1 MIDETGVV
9 MEKKADGAVLVKCR
23 KTSACKG
30 CASSSLCSLG
40 RDNGVRLVEAHNPLN
55 AVEGDVVRLET
66 TTHAFYESA
75 FLIYIV
81 PVFGMVAG
89 MVAGQKMASVVG
101 LDPNVGAVCGAIMLL
116 VAVFLGMRQL
126 NRHLP
131 RDRYMPTVVE
141 ILDETEEETD
151 GDQTD
156 CK

>member
-30 CASSSLCSLG
+30 CASSNLCSLG

-81 PVFGMVAG
+81 PVFGMVLG
-89 MVAGQKMASVVG
+89 MIAGQKMG
-101 LDPNVGAVCGAIMLL
+101 LALGIDQNVGALCGAMILL
-116 VAVFLGMRQL
+116 IVVFLGMRAL

-141 ILDETEEETD
+141 ILDETKEETH
-151 GDQTD
+151 GDQAD

>member
-9 MEKKADGAVLVKCR
+9 MEKKSDGAVLVKCR

-30 CASSSLCSLG
+30 CASSNLCSLG

-55 AVEGDVVRLET
+55 AVEGDVVRLEA

-81 PVFGMVAG
+81 PVFGMVLG
-89 MVAGQKMASVVG
+89 MIAGQKMGAALG
-101 LDPNVGAVCGAIMLL
+101 IDPNVGAICGAMILL
-116 VAVFLGMRQL
+116 VVVFLGMRAL

-141 ILDETEEETD
+141 ILDETKEETH
-151 GDQTD
+151 GDQAD